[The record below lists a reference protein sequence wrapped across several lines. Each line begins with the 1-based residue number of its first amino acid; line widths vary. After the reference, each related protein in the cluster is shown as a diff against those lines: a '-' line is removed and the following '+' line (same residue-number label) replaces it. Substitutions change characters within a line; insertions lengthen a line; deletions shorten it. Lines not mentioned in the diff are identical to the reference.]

1 MIVTQYGRATGTRRL
16 VLCEQRHWIELEM
29 AKRIARDI
37 VGRADFANMA
47 RFSQQQTANF
57 MLAGS
62 REGHD
67 LFQYRP

>member
-1 MIVTQYGRATGTRRL
+1 MIVTQYGRATSTRCL
-16 VLCEQRHWIELEM
+16 VRCEQRRWIKFEM

-62 REGHD
+62 RQGHD
-67 LFQYRP
+67 LFHYRP